1 MICCIITGIS
11 SAQTARYSVVINEI
25 LADPSPVVGLPN
37 TEFIELKNISNQPVQ
52 LAKWRIDNGN
62 TSALVN
68 TSYLLQPDSM
78 VILCSKT
85 QTAAFNAPNKTIGL
99 STFPTLRNE
108 GGTIALKDSTGKTI
122 HGVEYNQSLFDN
134 PVKSEGGWALEMIDP
149 LKACDPKN
157 WKASINNL
165 GGTPGNENS
174 INKKNQPIEKIDA
187 TQCIAINPN
196 TLLLQLNKG
205 ADSGSLSS
213 IQKYSLLDS
222 NINIESANALPP
234 LFKEVS
240 IQLALPLESNKIYQL
255 NVKDIGHCNQ
265 AVVDSMKIKTGLIKQ
280 PEKEDLI
287 LNEILFNPETG
298 GADFIEIY
306 NKSNS
311 VIDAKE
317 VFLTAKNINGTPSN
331 TAYQA
336 SKDHFN
342 IFPDEYIVLTTDTGY
357 LIRTWTTSAVQLI
370 QMNTMPSMPDDK
382 GNIIILD
389 KQGTILDEMTY
400 SENMHFPLLKNHAG
414 VSLERINTFNSSS
427 NPNNWHSASSTNNYA
442 TPTRKNSQ
450 YVSTENTDQEINLSP
465 EMISPN
471 NDGIDDL
478 LNIQYNFP
486 NNGNLLSIY
495 VYDYNGRLITTI
507 ANNQLC
513 GTKGMITWNG
523 LDKQQRKPT
532 TGLYIIYAESF
543 NLNGSRTR
551 TKKVITVY

>member
-1 MICCIITGIS
+1 MIAQFAEG
-11 SAQTARYSVVINEI
+11 QTARYSVVINEI
-25 LADPSPVVGLPN
+25 LADPSPIVGLPN
-37 TEFIELKNISNQPVQ
+37 TEFIELKNISNRPIQ

-62 TSALVN
+62 TSAVVN
-68 TSYLLQPDSM
+68 TSYLLQPDSL
-78 VILCSKT
+78 VILCTKT
-85 QTAAFNAPNKTIGL
+85 QTAAFNAPKKTIGL
-99 STFPTLRNE
+99 SSFPTLGNE
-108 GGTIALKDSTGKTI
+108 GGIITLKDPTGKTI
-122 HGVEYNQSLFDN
+122 HAVEHNQSLFDS
-134 PVKSEGGWALEMIDP
+134 PLKSEGGWTLEMIDP
-149 LKACDPKN
+149 MKACDPEN

-174 INKKNQPIEKIDA
+174 IYKQNQPTEKINA
-187 TQCIAINPN
+187 LQCTAINPN
-196 TLLLQLNKG
+196 SLLLQLNKG
-205 ADSGSLSS
+205 ADSVSLSS
-213 IQKYSLLDS
+213 IQQYSLLAT
-222 NINIESANALPP
+222 NIHITSANALAP

-240 IQLALPLESNKIYQL
+240 IQLSLPLESNKIYQL
-255 NVKDIGHCNQ
+255 DVKDIGHCNQ

-298 GADFIEIY
+298 GADFVEIY

-311 VIDAKE
+311 IIDAKD
-317 VFLTAKNINGTPSN
+317 VFLTAKNLNGAPSN

-336 SKDHFN
+336 SKDHLN
-342 IFPDEYIVLTTDTGY
+342 IFPDEYIVLTTDTSY
-357 LIRTWTTSAVQLI
+357 VRRIWPIKSAQLI

-382 GNIIILD
+382 GNIVILD
-389 KQGTILDEMTY
+389 KQGRILDEMTY
-400 SENMHFPLLKNHAG
+400 TESMHFPLLTNHAG

-450 YVSTENTDQEINLSP
+450 HVSIENTDHEITLSP

-478 LNIQYNFP
+478 LNIAYRFQHQ
-486 NNGNLLSIY
+486 GTLITIA

-513 GTKGMITWNG
+513 GTSGSITWNG
-523 LDKQQRKPT
+523 LDRKNQKPPS
-532 TGLYIIYAESF
+532 GIYIIYAETL
-543 NLNGSRTR
+543 NLAGKIRR
-551 TKKVITVY
+551 VKKIIAIK

>member
-1 MICCIITGIS
+1 
-11 SAQTARYSVVINEI
+11 V
-25 LADPSPVVGLPN
+25 
-37 TEFIELKNISNQPVQ
+37 KN
-52 LAKWRIDNGN
+52 
-62 TSALVN
+62 
-68 TSYLLQPDSM
+68 
-78 VILCSKT
+78 
-85 QTAAFNAPNKTIGL
+85 
-99 STFPTLRNE
+99 
-108 GGTIALKDSTGKTI
+108 
-122 HGVEYNQSLFDN
+122 
-134 PVKSEGGWALEMIDP
+134 
-149 LKACDPKN
+149 
-157 WKASINNL
+157 
-165 GGTPGNENS
+165 
-174 INKKNQPIEKIDA
+174 
-187 TQCIAINPN
+187 
-196 TLLLQLNKG
+196 
-205 ADSGSLSS
+205 
-213 IQKYSLLDS
+213 
-222 NINIESANALPP
+222 
-234 LFKEVS
+234 
-240 IQLALPLESNKIYQL
+240 
-255 NVKDIGHCNQ
+255 IGHCNQ

-357 LIRTWTTSAVQLI
+357 LSRTWATSAVQLL

-389 KQGTILDEMTY
+389 KQGRILDEMTY

-450 YVSTENTDQEINLSP
+450 YVSTENTDQEIKLSP

-478 LNIQYNFP
+478 LNIAYSFQHQ
-486 NNGNLLSIY
+486 GTLITIAL
-495 VYDYNGRLITTI
+495 YDYNGRLITTI

-513 GTKGMITWNG
+513 GTSGSITWNG
-523 LDKQQRKPT
+523 LDRKNQKPPS
-532 TGLYIIYAESF
+532 GIYIIYAETL
-543 NLNGSRTR
+543 NLTGEIRR
-551 TKKVITVY
+551 VKKIIAIK

>member
-1 MICCIITGIS
+1 M
-11 SAQTARYSVVINEI
+11 
-25 LADPSPVVGLPN
+25 
-37 TEFIELKNISNQPVQ
+37 
-52 LAKWRIDNGN
+52 
-62 TSALVN
+62 
-68 TSYLLQPDSM
+68 
-78 VILCSKT
+78 
-85 QTAAFNAPNKTIGL
+85 
-99 STFPTLRNE
+99 ST
-108 GGTIALKDSTGKTI
+108 
-122 HGVEYNQSLFDN
+122 
-134 PVKSEGGWALEMIDP
+134 KS
-149 LKACDPKN
+149 
-157 WKASINNL
+157 
-165 GGTPGNENS
+165 
-174 INKKNQPIEKIDA
+174 
-187 TQCIAINPN
+187 
-196 TLLLQLNKG
+196 
-205 ADSGSLSS
+205 
-213 IQKYSLLDS
+213 
-222 NINIESANALPP
+222 
-234 LFKEVS
+234 
-240 IQLALPLESNKIYQL
+240 
-255 NVKDIGHCNQ
+255 
-265 AVVDSMKIKTGLIKQ
+265 
-280 PEKEDLI
+280 
-287 LNEILFNPETG
+287 
-298 GADFIEIY
+298 ADFVEIY

-317 VFLTAKNINGTPSN
+317 VFLTAKNVNGALSN
-331 TAYQA
+331 PAYQA

-357 LIRTWTTSAVQLI
+357 LIRTWGTSTVQLI

-389 KQGTILDEMTY
+389 KQGRIVDEMTY

-450 YVSTENTDQEINLSP
+450 HVSIEITDHQIILSP
-465 EMISPN
+465 EMISPD

-513 GTKGMITWNG
+513 GIKGMITWNG

-532 TGLYIIYAESF
+532 AGLYIIYAESF

-551 TKKVITVY
+551 TKKVIAVY